1 MPMAN
6 NIVDN
11 TSQTD
16 NFNMTLVKW
25 THGIPSQETSEAFN
39 SYHAF
44 LLVSQGYIEVLVDK
58 KLMKMTVGEVADFIG
73 KRQLKF
79 ISTSADLEAYFLSL
93 DETAECFIFR
103 KNPPFPLSYPIT
115 LRNNPITTIPAN
127 TMQQLSYYIERIRYL
142 LTDEGHLF
150 RSIALLCELMKF
162 AVDLADYRIKNAKKE
177 SSLASSNRQENIFA
191 RFIELLEQNIFQERS
206 VAFYANELCISPQ
219 YLAKVS
225 RECSGQTVHDWIS
238 HMLLDKIIQFMNT
251 QELTLVQ
258 IADKLNFSD
267 QASFCKF
274 FKKHINMSPT
284 EFRKLK

>member
-1 MPMAN
+1 MAN

-73 KRQLKF
+73 KHKLKF

-115 LRNNPITTIPAN
+115 LRNNPITTVPAN
-127 TMQQLSYYIERIRYL
+127 TMQQLSYYIERIRNL

-150 RSIALLCELMKF
+150 RSIALLCELMK
-162 AVDLADYRIKNAKKE
+162 
-177 SSLASSNRQENIFA
+177 
-191 RFIELLEQNIFQERS
+191 LLEQNIFQERS